1 MCLLIFDFPRPS
13 VHLISVGH
21 PMCPFF
27 NYLLVM
33 HSVENNHSL
42 ACSEYIYLLMMSL
55 FRQVLV
61 NLRVDLTWF
70 VYDNAIILLS
80 LYIALYNSNLQLIQ
94 ITILNFIPMLYKE

>member
-1 MCLLIFDFPRPS
+1 
-13 VHLISVGH
+13 
-21 PMCPFF
+21 
-27 NYLLVM
+27 
-33 HSVENNHSL
+33 
-42 ACSEYIYLLMMSL
+42 MMSL